1 MYENPIRTLRRK
13 QLDEVTR
20 GASYDEME
28 KIFLSLPEN
37 LRKIFLNTNNTKGLE
52 AIPVS
57 TFRARLKEC
66 LQHCCTNI
74 IA

>member
-1 MYENPIRTLRRK
+1 MYENPIRALRRK

-20 GASYDEME
+20 GVSYEEME

-37 LRKIFLNTNNTKGLE
+37 IRKIFLNTNNLKDLE
-52 AIPVS
+52 RMPVL
-57 TFRARLKEC
+57 TVRARLKEC